1 MFPVVPRAISRIYLV
16 LHVSI
21 DYRSYD
27 GWSTIIMSAGVVSLS
42 FAGGAEFAVW
52 EWGSRRCL
60 LSELNAKLS
69 TTFRIGQFVFK

>member
-27 GWSTIIMSAGVVSLS
+27 GWSTNIMSAGVVSLS

-52 EWGSRRCL
+52 E
-60 LSELNAKLS
+60 
-69 TTFRIGQFVFK
+69 